1 MMPHVQGVAEH
12 ITKLSDVMADWKM
25 FSNKECMTAFAKT
38 VDLSE
43 SVEALIPMSNKVGDI
58 KFAEQLVFTKR
69 LIEILPQIAKFNAAF
84 EDSKTKSPADL
95 ATALTSLAQRLRIF
109 SMTDSQKLPSLR
121 NIFEEEVG
129 SFPDPS
135 HRMTNLDK
143 LIDAKVV
150 RDSVCSKSMEF
161 LRAVVKQWEGDA
173 MVLIASIKDWS
184 PVGWLR
190 DRLLDQDEEA
200 ASMRSLLVNNA
211 SYNKLGPAVTEL
223 SALRRSLSGLRM
235 HDGPQLVDV
244 RTLDDAKKTV
254 LHLDLANQGAEN

>member
-1 MMPHVQGVAEH
+1 
-12 ITKLSDVMADWKM
+12 
-25 FSNKECMTAFAKT
+25 
-38 VDLSE
+38 
-43 SVEALIPMSNKVGDI
+43 
-58 KFAEQLVFTKR
+58 
-69 LIEILPQIAKFNAAF
+69 
-84 EDSKTKSPADL
+84 
-95 ATALTSLAQRLRIF
+95 
-109 SMTDSQKLPSLR
+109 MTDSQKLPSLR

-173 MVLIASIKDWS
+173 MVLIASITDWS

-223 SALRRSLSGLRM
+223 SALRRSLAGL
-235 HDGPQLVDV
+235 
-244 RTLDDAKKTV
+244 
-254 LHLDLANQGAEN
+254 